1 MGSVGQRDTLVWCG
15 GRQQISEVSTVLRV
29 VGSTVLRVV
38 GSTVL
43 RVVGS
48 TVLRVVGSRDVLDDI
63 LDQAHIDAWL
73 GWAGLCLAE
82 PGHGWAGLRLAEPG
96 HSWAGLCLAEP
107 GHGWAGLRLAE
118 PGHGWAGLRLAEP
131 GHGWAGLSLAEPG
144 HGWHCGRPVVE
155 VFVLGSSLGVVKLS
169 TGVVELLR
177 GWFLD

>member
-48 TVLRVVGSRDVLDDI
+48 TVLRVVGTTVLRVVGSRDVLDDI

-82 PGHGWAGLRLAEPG
+82 PGHGWQ
-96 HSWAGLCLAEP
+96 
-107 GHGWAGLRLAE
+107 
-118 PGHGWAGLRLAEP
+118 
-131 GHGWAGLSLAEPG
+131 
-144 HGWHCGRPVVE
+144 CGRPVIE
-155 VFVLGSSLGVVKLS
+155 VFILGSSLGVVKLS

-177 GWFLD
+177 

>member
-82 PGHGWAGLRLAEPG
+82 PGHGWQ
-96 HSWAGLCLAEP
+96 
-107 GHGWAGLRLAE
+107 
-118 PGHGWAGLRLAEP
+118 
-131 GHGWAGLSLAEPG
+131 
-144 HGWHCGRPVVE
+144 CGRPIIE
-155 VFVLGSSLGVVKLS
+155 VFILDSSLGVVKLS
-169 TGVVELLR
+169 TGVSSSFADGFWTELAELP
-177 GWFLD
+177 GTAYGLLSPEV